1 METATFDL
9 VALQGPGCTRRVLD
23 LPCAAILAEI
33 PRPHLG
39 PGCRFGLRLRLRRLL
54 DGVGGRGV
62 LYSGSVFMEFCLG
75 ILFGG
80 EWVERAEKG
89 QKGAQSIRT
98 GPTSLMMRSR
108 CGRVSN

>member
-54 DGVGGRGV
+54 DGVGGARCVVQWFG
-62 LYSGSVFMEFCLG
+62 FHG
-75 ILFGG
+75 ILFWNVVWG
-80 EWVERAEKG
+80 
-89 QKGAQSIRT
+89 
-98 GPTSLMMRSR
+98 
-108 CGRVSN
+108 